1 MEKGSLLVFAD
12 DWGRHPSSCQHL
24 VRRLVGSYRIL
35 WVNTIGT
42 RGLTASRFTARRVY
56 EKIRNWSK
64 RFHLVHQNMWVVD
77 VPMLPWT
84 GNRICRTVNRRVVSG
99 YLARVTRQLG
109 ILNPVVLTTQP
120 HAGWLLGRLPRRGM
134 IYYCTDDFSQWPSAE
149 AAALERA
156 ESELCREAD
165 LVLAVSPELRAKN
178 QAARRCELFPHGVD
192 FEHFRQASRE
202 TQQPSSLK
210 EIPRPRVGFFGLIY
224 EKIDFSLLRHLAK
237 ENPDVHL
244 ALIGP
249 IVACDDALRSM
260 PNVHLLGR
268 QPYDSLPQ
276 WIAGLDVLILPYVRD
291 KMILQSNPLKLR
303 ECLATGKPLVSVDL
317 PEARRFQPLI
327 SVARG
332 QSEFSELV
340 RMAISTPVSAADVAA
355 RQAAVRN
362 DDWDARARQ
371 LEKWIDEVRG
381 ARPNANHEE
390 PAALVKE
397 HRCVAH

>member
-1 MEKGSLLVFAD
+1 
-12 DWGRHPSSCQHL
+12 
-24 VRRLVGSYRIL
+24 
-35 WVNTIGT
+35 
-42 RGLTASRFTARRVY
+42 
-56 EKIRNWSK
+56 
-64 RFHLVHQNMWVVD
+64 
-77 VPMLPWT
+77 
-84 GNRICRTVNRRVVSG
+84 
-99 YLARVTRQLG
+99 
-109 ILNPVVLTTQP
+109 
-120 HAGWLLGRLPRRGM
+120 
-134 IYYCTDDFSQWPSAE
+134 
-149 AAALERA
+149 
-156 ESELCREAD
+156 
-165 LVLAVSPELRAKN
+165 
-178 QAARRCELFPHGVD
+178 
-192 FEHFRQASRE
+192 
-202 TQQPSSLK
+202 
-210 EIPRPRVGFFGLIY
+210 
-224 EKIDFSLLRHLAK
+224 
-237 ENPDVHL
+237 
-244 ALIGP
+244 
-249 IVACDDALRSM
+249 M

-291 KMILQSNPLKLR
+291 RMILQSNPLKLR